1 MLGIHQGTGI
11 GVCQEKRKKKTEN
24 CGHKHETFLCLV
36 TGHKNFSKKHTSK
49 KMITFLRYLVYGCI
63 VLYIIGWIRTVLK
76 YILGPQVMHEGVVAR
91 CYRPLL
97 EIYLI
102 PIKEV
107 LKKVDKV
114 LKTRGM
120 CIKAVEKYL
129 WLLKYVPDYF
139 VTHEQIKI
147 WHDNDDY
154 CNDDELIES

>member
-1 MLGIHQGTGI
+1 
-11 GVCQEKRKKKTEN
+11 
-24 CGHKHETFLCLV
+24 
-36 TGHKNFSKKHTSK
+36 
-49 KMITFLRYLVYGCI
+49 
-63 VLYIIGWIRTVLK
+63 
-76 YILGPQVMHEGVVAR
+76 MHEGVVAGR
-91 CYRPLL
+91 YRPLL

-154 CNDDELIES
+154 CNDDELIEWYKGYQKHRLIKHK

>member
-1 MLGIHQGTGI
+1 
-11 GVCQEKRKKKTEN
+11 
-24 CGHKHETFLCLV
+24 
-36 TGHKNFSKKHTSK
+36 
-49 KMITFLRYLVYGCI
+49 
-63 VLYIIGWIRTVLK
+63 
-76 YILGPQVMHEGVVAR
+76 MHEGVVAR
-91 CYRPLL
+91 RYRPLL

-139 VTHEQIKI
+139 VTHQQIKI

-154 CNDDELIES
+154 CNDDELIEWYEGYQKHRAHKAQIKKEVLPIAWHPSRWWGWCVPEDEKQETKKLWA